1 MSTLD
6 NSGGEE
12 SPTEQTRLMHTFYLS
27 ELPVVNFVILKIFET
42 SVLLVRVEVKRAP
55 IIQDCVHSYLSLL
68 HSLLVSPSLTFHLA
82 YSSAVSS
89 SVRATTK

>member
-55 IIQDCVHSYLSLL
+55 IIQNCVQSDLTPTYLSLL
-68 HSLLVSPSLTFHLA
+68 HSSLVPSPSPQLLSLA
-82 YSSAVSS
+82 V
-89 SVRATTK
+89 